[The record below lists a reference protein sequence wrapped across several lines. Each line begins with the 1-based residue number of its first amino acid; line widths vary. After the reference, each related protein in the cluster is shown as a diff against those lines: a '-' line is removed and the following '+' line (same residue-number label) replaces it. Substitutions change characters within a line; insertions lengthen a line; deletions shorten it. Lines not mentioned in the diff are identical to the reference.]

1 MRETLEMVRRNVE
14 MEARLI
20 DDLLDL
26 ARIVAGQDQ
35 ALPRAR
41 GPMHGD

>member
-1 MRETLEMVRRNVE
+1 MIRRNVE

-26 ARIVAGQDQ
+26 TRIEQGKLDLQ
-35 ALPRAR
+35 PRASSMSM
-41 GPMHGD
+41 P